1 MSNRLNQNTRNIMY
15 QRRMAQNQAVSNIN
29 QARRESAAN
38 QRNFN
43 PRNYVDRSE
52 QSNNMD
58 ESRRFLNNIEESIQD
73 TFNEFDYLT
82 LDAPSSSNETYSAN
96 GVMNEVI
103 VEETVDNINAQV
115 LKRKALEL
123 ETLIMDSLAR
133 DKKNEAK
140 QYFNTLKL
148 MNQKYRDNNV
158 KDVYLRV
165 LQSMPKET
173 SKSSYS
179 AASNK
184 NQFKDILNKMKPTR
198 EIKALNEVNPCVNSL
213 GDMWDTCDANIC
225 NQRCAD
231 AIKKSFT
238 TMNTND
244 CSNLV
249 TGMDGDKKIRM
260 NVDIQNIILQRLKY
274 CKKIQEMKKDGMEEI
289 TYRDQADLKNKI
301 IKDIHKFITMANRHY
316 SLCPETAK
324 KFVTQ
329 DKKYSEIINLLN
341 TIDLTKMNLDK
352 LQSLRNDIVKLPNCE
367 TLKYN
372 NYQESREPEI
382 RNGVRVGDYVI
393 PKNSQY
399 LKEMREKNKGNPSIY
414 KDLATGKNYFYD
426 VFSKTLTGLDY
437 PITKTLD
444 VGNDNNTLPIPAPSN
459 SMNNSPSHSGD
470 EDLMKLIGM
479 NDLIVDSPPP
489 VETELNNTPSY
500 KMPPIDSNNLVN
512 NAGNNL
518 VNNRLVNMNNNIIDT
533 QDDSAF
539 IIFGINLTNIFG
551 YALLV
556 FTIFVIIFVFVEFLK
571 QE

>member
-1 MSNRLNQNTRNIMY
+1 
-15 QRRMAQNQAVSNIN
+15 
-29 QARRESAAN
+29 
-38 QRNFN
+38 
-43 PRNYVDRSE
+43 
-52 QSNNMD
+52 
-58 ESRRFLNNIEESIQD
+58 
-73 TFNEFDYLT
+73 
-82 LDAPSSSNETYSAN
+82 
-96 GVMNEVI
+96 
-103 VEETVDNINAQV
+103 
-115 LKRKALEL
+115 
-123 ETLIMDSLAR
+123 
-133 DKKNEAK
+133 
-140 QYFNTLKL
+140 

-165 LQSMPKET
+165 LHSMPKET

-260 NVDIQNIILQRLKY
+260 NDDIQNIILQRLKY

-399 LKEMREKNKGNPSIY
+399 LKEMKKKNKGNPSIY
-414 KDLATGKNYFYD
+414 KDLASGKNYFYD

-437 PITKTLD
+437 PITKTLE

-459 SMNNSPSHSGD
+459 SIDNTPTYSGD

-479 NDLIVDSPPP
+479 NDLMEESTPP
-489 VETELNNTPSY
+489 VNTHHNNEPSY
-500 KMPPIDSNNLVN
+500 KMPPTDSNNAVN
-512 NAGNNL
+512 NGNHANNNGNHAVNNGNHAVNNGNHAVNNGNNA
-518 VNNRLVNMNNNIIDT
+518 VNNGNHAVNNGNHAVNNGNNAVNNENHAVNNGNHANNNGNHSRNNNLINIDGNMINT

-539 IIFGINLTNIFG
+539 ILFGINLTNILG

-556 FTIFVIIFVFVEFLK
+556 FTIFVILFVFVEFLK